1 MVKREWLMVNCAGM
15 DLTQPLKDLVANVP
29 GALGAVLI
37 DNEGDAVTYFCA
49 QDETA
54 RIRLISAYH
63 RIWLSDCLT
72 LARQLQLGELAH
84 LIQCYEYG
92 TVLVKALNGNHAIVL
107 IAEIDLYV
115 GQGLFHLDRI
125 GNLINEDL

>member
-29 GALGAVLI
+29 GAVGAVLI
-37 DNEGDAVTYFCA
+37 DSEGDAVTHFSA
-49 QDETA
+49 PDETE

-63 RIWLSDCLT
+63 RIWLRDCVT
-72 LARQLQLGELAH
+72 LSNQLRLGEMDH

-92 TVLVKALNGNHAIVL
+92 TVLVKALQGDYAIVL
-107 IAEIDLYV
+107 IGGVDMYV
-115 GQGLFHLDRI
+115 GQGLLQLDQI
-125 GNLINEDL
+125 GKLINKDL